1 MSVFASL
8 KQFDAYSKPVEDF
21 RERTVTGEF
30 FFQEKTVFR
39 SNCIIFDQYNQI
51 HSPRLVRVF
60 LVSFGLNISDLSKKN

>member
-30 FFQEKTVFR
+30 F
-39 SNCIIFDQYNQI
+39 SIFWKNLLFYDFEI
-51 HSPRLVRVF
+51 
-60 LVSFGLNISDLSKKN
+60 VSKN

>member
-30 FFQEKTVFR
+30 FFKKKKTVFR
-39 SNCIIFDQYNQI
+39 SDCIIFDQYNHI
-51 HSPRLVRVF
+51 HSGRLVSEYSWSV
-60 LVSFGLNISDLSKKN
+60 LV

>member
-30 FFQEKTVFR
+30 FFKKKKQFLDQTV
-39 SNCIIFDQYNQI
+39 SSSISTIIFIQAD
-51 HSPRLVRVF
+51 
-60 LVSFGLNISDLSKKN
+60 